1 MTSVFRLSLD
11 QLPEHAAAANLKTL
25 ADFSLKSTYDR
36 GVNQQCLHLRGP
48 PAAAAAGLP
57 DRNTG
62 AVKLADIFMVI
73 SDMLLLY

>member
-36 GVNQQCLHLRGP
+36 GVNQQCLHLR
-48 PAAAAAGLP
+48 